1 MNTAKQINI
10 MVALVFIAV
19 ITAGAYTMWDPTRA
33 SDAQAEQTAKTVD
46 RGAYLFAQNCRV
58 CHGDSGEGGLK
69 SNRLTAAP
77 ALNRPDLQ
85 GKTDANSPTDLV
97 AQSVAFKRVYYTI
110 TCGRIGT
117 PMPTWG
123 DSQGGTLND
132 TQIKQLATMIT
143 QGTGWDNTLQYSLE
157 GYEPAH
163 IAGEATDGLT
173 LAQDLDANS
182 TTVYLNKVTNA
193 GAPVVNK
200 GDRLQIIDTG
210 KTAFD
215 TNGANPPALETDVA
229 EIMVVTD
236 VNTDNNSV
244 TVTRPVGTTKAK
256 AHKAGDQVIRP
267 AVPADPPSITGKD
280 SAPSCGQNA
289 PAAAAP
295 SPTPGGPTPTAVAA
309 SADLKITASNILF
322 DKSTLVAPA
331 GQALTLTFDNQD
343 NGTPHNIHFF
353 KGSDSSG
360 DSVAQTDPTAGPH
373 TDTLQFGPLEAGTYY
388 YQCDIHPAQMTG
400 TLTVQ

>member
-1 MNTAKQINI
+1 
-10 MVALVFIAV
+10 
-19 ITAGAYTMWDPTRA
+19 
-33 SDAQAEQTAKTVD
+33 
-46 RGAYLFAQNCRV
+46 
-58 CHGDSGEGGLK
+58 
-69 SNRLTAAP
+69 
-77 ALNRPDLQ
+77 
-85 GKTDANSPTDLV
+85 
-97 AQSVAFKRVYYTI
+97 
-110 TCGRIGT
+110 
-117 PMPTWG
+117 MPTWG

-143 QGTGWDNTLQYSLE
+143 EGTGWDQTLNYSLE

-173 LAQDLDANS
+173 LAQDLDASS

-215 TNGANPPALETDVA
+215 NNDAGTPETDAA

-236 VNTDNNSV
+236 VHDYSLTVERGASGTAAVAHARAKDAPPIPVLSERGSDITLAKDLDDSATEIFVSSTDPFQPGDAITVQAETMRVTSVNKPNV

-289 PAAAAP
+289 PAVAAP
-295 SPTPGGPTPTAVAA
+295 SPTPGGPTPTAEAA
-309 SADLKITASNILF
+309 SANLTLIGENILF
-322 DKSTLVAPA
+322 DKSTLAAPA
-331 GQALTLTFDNQD
+331 GQALTLTFENKDA
-343 NGTPHNIHFF
+343 GTPHNVHIF
-353 KGSDSSG
+353 KGTDASG
-360 DSVAQTDPTAGPH
+360 ESIAQTDINTGPK
-373 TDTLQFGPLEAGTYY
+373 TDTLNFGPLDAGTYY
-388 YQCDIHPAQMTG
+388 YHCDIHPTTMFG

>member
-33 SDAQAEQTAKTVD
+33 SDAKVEQTDKTVD

-85 GKTDANSPTDLV
+85 GKTDANSAADPV
-97 AQSVAFKRVYYTI
+97 AKSVEFKRVYYTI

-123 DSQGGTLND
+123 DSQGGTLSD
-132 TQIKQLATMIT
+132 TQIRQLATMIT
-143 QGTGWDNTLQYSLE
+143 EGTGWDRALEYSLD

-173 LAQDLDANS
+173 LAQDLDASS

-200 GDRLQIIDTG
+200 GDRLQIIATG
-210 KTAFD
+210 KTALDEGQLD
-215 TNGANPPALETDVA
+215 TA
-229 EIMVVTD
+229 EIMTVTAVD
-236 VNTDNNSV
+236 TDNNSV
-244 TVTRPVGTTKAK
+244 TVTRPVGTTKAV

-289 PAAAAP
+289 PAVAAP
-295 SPTPGGPTPTAVAA
+295 SPTPGGPTPTAQAA
-309 SADLKITASNILF
+309 SASLTLIGENILF

-331 GQALTLTFDNQD
+331 GQALTLTFENKD
-343 NGTPHNIHFF
+343 NGIPHNVHIF
-353 KGSDSSG
+353 KGTDASG
-360 DSVAQTDPTAGPH
+360 ESVAQTDINTGPK
-373 TDTLQFGPLEAGTYY
+373 TDTLNFGPLDAGTYY
-388 YQCDIHPAQMTG
+388 YHCDVHPATMFG